1 MADFATALRGRLTG
15 LAAGTRVYWGM
26 VPQGTALPYVRMQ
39 TISDER
45 PTDLD
50 GYQARREPR
59 VQVDCFALEK
69 SKGGG
74 GHEQARALAES
85 IVTTLA
91 TPGTFGGVAFGF
103 VRASGPRDLG
113 EDTSAGFVHRASLD
127 LIVEHRLA

>member
-15 LAAGTRVYWGM
+15 LAAGTRVYWGI
-26 VPQGTALPYVRMQ
+26 VPQGAALPYIRLQ

-59 VQVDCFALEK
+59 VQADCFA
-69 SKGGG
+69 STYGA
-74 GHEQARALAES
+74 ARGLAEAV
-85 IVTTLA
+85 VTTLA
-91 TPGTFGGVAFGF
+91 TPGTFGGVVFGF